1 MKQIKINLNDEV
13 SLLLTK
19 AGKEQYVRSYNS
31 DLPEMYHKKIEDVK
45 SQITIHM
52 WEMFYSFG
60 SSGFVKGVFDQVFVN
75 SEFTLLQKD
84 YGDFN
89 SAVKTLSYTIPADA
103 RVLVEWTEN
112 GKKVM
117 AAVEA
122 EDVIDGVKS
131 KEHTEYP
138 DIMEMPLY
146 KFAYL
151 IQKECFNG
159 NTRMPLTKDNSLT
172 FVDVN

>member
-1 MKQIKINLNDEV
+1 MNQVKVNLNDEV

-19 AGKEQYVRSYNS
+19 AGKEQYVRSYNN
-31 DLPEMYHKKIEDVK
+31 DLPDMYHKRMEDVK
-45 SQITIHM
+45 SQITLHM
-52 WEMFYSFG
+52 WEMFYFFG

-75 SEFTLLQKD
+75 SEFTLFQKD
-84 YGDFN
+84 YGDFK
-89 SAVKTLSYTIPADA
+89 SDAKTLTYTVSTDA

-122 EDVIDGVKS
+122 EDVIEGVKA
-131 KEHTEYP
+131 KEHTEYQ
-138 DIMEMPLY
+138 DVMEMPLY

-159 NTRMPLTKDNSLT
+159 NTRMPLTKENSLT
-172 FVDVN
+172 FLLK